1 MGPGF
6 ILSRIVKSAKTMTE
20 LKHAYA
26 IKHNLHIF
34 VMIGG
39 TLLLITG
46 LLMGA
51 INSSLFHL
59 GWYLTSLV
67 LFFIALAMGPI
78 ILAPKSKPIK
88 TILESYEGEQIPEE
102 YGRLSKVLFRYES
115 LENMIFLLII
125 VLMILK
131 PF

>member
-6 ILSRIVKSAKTMTE
+6 ILSFVAKSAKTMTE
-20 LKHAYA
+20 LRHAYQ

-39 TLLLITG
+39 TMLLVSG

-51 INSSLFHL
+51 INPSLFQM
-59 GWYLTSLV
+59 GWYVTSLL
-67 LFFIALAMGPI
+67 LFLIALAMGPVVLSPLSRPVKAL
-78 ILAPKSKPIK
+78 LASHQS
-88 TILESYEGEQIPEE
+88 EDIPDE
-102 YGRLSKVLFRYES
+102 YVRLSKKLVNVEHI
-115 LENMIFLLII
+115 ENIIFLII
-125 VLMILK
+125 IALMILK